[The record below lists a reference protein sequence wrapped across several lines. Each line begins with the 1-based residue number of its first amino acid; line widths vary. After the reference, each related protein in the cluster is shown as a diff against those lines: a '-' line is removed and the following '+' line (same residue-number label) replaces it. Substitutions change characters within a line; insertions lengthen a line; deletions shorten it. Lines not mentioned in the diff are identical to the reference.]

1 MIIKYDQLIIIYMKF
16 PLRDETVINTS
27 QSKNISTN
35 LNLSNVALF
44 TRKSLKHICLDKL
57 PSHFPPHST
66 ISNHTKYFMP
76 PLICLN
82 CRTLTTKI
90 NDTITPAEQSLIK
103 LTLQLPIYAQL
114 GKIPSNYGRLI
125 GAHLLRSLKIIAVHQ
140 QLICRVEQ

>member
-1 MIIKYDQLIIIYMKF
+1 MLFVDRLKLWFPIQFQNLRDHQSHLQPKIFKIQKIHKMIIKYDQLIIIYMKF

-90 NDTITPAEQSLIK
+90 NDTITPAE
-103 LTLQLPIYAQL
+103 
-114 GKIPSNYGRLI
+114 
-125 GAHLLRSLKIIAVHQ
+125 
-140 QLICRVEQ
+140 